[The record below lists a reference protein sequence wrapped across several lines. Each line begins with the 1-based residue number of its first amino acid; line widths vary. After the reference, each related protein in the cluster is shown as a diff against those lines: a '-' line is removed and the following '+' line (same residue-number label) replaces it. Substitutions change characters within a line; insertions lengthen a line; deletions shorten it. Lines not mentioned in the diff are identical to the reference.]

1 MAGCGSDADSVRLT
15 LERSIAIRIDC
26 AALLD
31 RNQGVV
37 IVRAIAAE
45 SEWRAILD
53 VVMVDLDVRA
63 LGRVAEVRAARV
75 KLRKQP
81 ILKVLPFSVQRGGI
95 GVGTFR
101 DLGRVRAGFL
111 VQTMLVEWK
120 DRRSSGSV
128 ELGMLVPLRRTTD
141 QLTML

>member
-1 MAGCGSDADSVRLT
+1 MAACGSDAESVILT

-31 RNQGVV
+31 RHQGVV
-37 IVRAIAAE
+37 IVRAVAAE
-45 SEWRAILD
+45 SERRAILD

-63 LGRVAEVRAARV
+63 LGRVAKVRTARV

-95 GVGTFR
+95 GVGTFC
-101 DLGRVRAGFL
+101 DLGRVRTSFF
-111 VQTMLVEWK
+111 VQTVLVEWK
-120 DRRSSGSV
+120 ESRTSG
-128 ELGMLVPLRRTTD
+128 
-141 QLTML
+141 